1 CREMVGN
8 CGDLVAFCLV
18 FLTVVSGG
26 SAWVGV
32 NWGTMATHQ
41 IRPEKVV
48 KMLKENGFTKLK
60 LFDADEL
67 IMAALMG
74 TDIQVMLAIPNNMLE
89 KISNTPKA
97 ADSWVYEN
105 VTSSSMVASKS
116 IIVSWYVAVG
126 NEPFLKAYNGTFAKK
141 TLPALKNIQTSLN
154 KAGLSSKVKITV
166 PFNADIYYSPDSN
179 PVPSA
184 GDFRPEMR
192 DLTIEIIQ
200 FLYANNAPFTVNIY
214 PFLSLYLNENFT
226 FDLAF
231 FMEKASLSGTFDW
244 LGSLIFDYIWFDSV
258 RVCLVVFG
266 WLGLDSVGLG

>member
-1 CREMVGN
+1 MVGN

-105 VTSSSMVASKS
+105 VTS
-116 IIVSWYVAVG
+116 Y
-126 NEPFLKAYNGTFAKK
+126 FFNG
-141 TLPALKNIQTSLN
+141 
-154 KAGLSSKVKITV
+154 GVKIKLSTFEIMLIF
-166 PFNADIYYSPDSN
+166 PFSSSDSFPLSFSCYSLHCIY
-179 PVPSA
+179 
-184 GDFRPEMR
+184 F
-192 DLTIEIIQ
+192 
-200 FLYANNAPFTVNIY
+200 VN
-214 PFLSLYLNENFT
+214 FFNKTFMQLSLYSFT
-226 FDLAF
+226 VL
-231 FMEKASLSGTFDW
+231 
-244 LGSLIFDYIWFDSV
+244 
-258 RVCLVVFG
+258 
-266 WLGLDSVGLG
+266 